1 VSASLKWKGVDQL
14 VKNLKDSGPQI
25 ARKVGDSGLRAGA
38 RVIVKEAKRLAPKGA
53 TGDLRK
59 SITAI
64 IARPEKEDTR
74 VAKIGWKPPVSR
86 RAHFSEFGTSKTPAK
101 PHLRPAMDSQAGAA
115 LEAMRD
121 QMARDLNKAEW
132 KSLVR
137 AFRNLVDT
145 YVDEGI
151 E

>member
-1 VSASLKWKGVDQL
+1 MSASLKWKGVDQL

-38 RVIVKEAKRLAPKGA
+38 RVIVKEAKRLAPKDTGA
-53 TGDLRK
+53 LRK

-86 RAHFSEFGTSKTPAK
+86 RAHFHEYGTVKMPAK
-101 PHLRPAMDSQAGAA
+101 PHIRPAMDSQAGAA

-145 YVDEGI
+145 YIDEGI

>member
-1 VSASLKWKGVDQL
+1 
-14 VKNLKDSGPQI
+14 
-25 ARKVGDSGLRAGA
+25 
-38 RVIVKEAKRLAPKGA
+38 
-53 TGDLRK
+53 
-59 SITAI
+59 
-64 IARPEKEDTR
+64 
-74 VAKIGWKPPVSR
+74 
-86 RAHFSEFGTSKTPAK
+86 
-101 PHLRPAMDSQAGAA
+101 MDSQAGAA